1 MSPRT
6 SKQFQEI
13 REEKRTLIMDTALEH
28 FASEGYHAVTITDLA
43 KHAGISKG
51 LMYNYFESKEAL
63 LRAIIQRSV
72 SEVQNYFDTDRDG
85 FLSGEEFE
93 FFVRKLGVLL
103 KQKRDFWRLLFQ
115 ILMQGEV
122 REQFLSSFVGA
133 SSLESSGINP
143 APDMP
148 AAQIMRVITDYF
160 VRKGERMGPGY
171 DSIAETKLF
180 MLTVKGY
187 AITSIYAGDG
197 EEEDNEKIINR
208 IIEMFK

>member
-28 FASEGYHAVTITDLA
+28 FAREGYHAATITHLA

-72 SEVQNYFDTDRDG
+72 SEVLNYFDTDRDG
-85 FLSGEEFE
+85 FLSDEEFE
-93 FFVRKLGVLL
+93 FFVRKLGALL

-115 ILMQGEV
+115 ILMQEEV
-122 REQFLSSFVGA
+122 REHFLGSFVGA
-133 SSLESSGINP
+133 RSLELSGFDANP
-143 APDMP
+143 ELP
-148 AAQIMRVITDYF
+148 AARIMNVITGYF
-160 VRKGERMGPGY
+160 DRKASRMGPGY
-171 DSIAETKLF
+171 DAMTEIKLF
-180 MLTVKGY
+180 MITVKGF
-187 AITSIYAGDG
+187 AITSIYTGEG
-197 EEEDNEKIINR
+197 EEEEKIINR

>member
-28 FASEGYHAVTITDLA
+28 FAREGYHATTITHIA

-63 LRAIIQRSV
+63 LKAIIERSV
-72 SEVQNYFDTDRDG
+72 KEVLNYFDTDRDG
-85 FLSGEEFE
+85 YLSEQEFE
-93 FFVRKLGVLL
+93 FFVRRIGVLL
-103 KQKRDFWRLLFQ
+103 REKRVFWSLLFQ
-115 ILMQGEV
+115 ILMQSEV
-122 REQFLSSFVGA
+122 REHFLSSFVGA
-133 SSLESSGINP
+133 GSLESSGINP

-148 AAQIMRVITDYF
+148 AAQIMKVVTDYF

-171 DSIAETKLF
+171 DPVAETKLF
-180 MLTVKGY
+180 LLTVKGY
-187 AITSIYAGDG
+187 AITSIYAGD
-197 EEEDNEKIINR
+197 EEEAEDEKIINR

>member
-28 FASEGYHAVTITDLA
+28 FAREGYHAATITHLA
-43 KHAGISKG
+43 THAGISKG

-72 SEVQNYFDTDRDG
+72 SEVMNYFDTDRDG
-85 FLSGEEFE
+85 FLSEEEFE

-115 ILMQGEV
+115 ILMQEEV
-122 REQFLSSFVGA
+122 REHFLSSFVGA
-133 SSLESSGINP
+133 GSLDLSGID
-143 APDMP
+143 PDPKLP
-148 AAQIMRVITDYF
+148 AARIMKVITDYF
-160 VRKGERMGPGY
+160 CRKAARMGPGY
-171 DSIAETKLF
+171 DAITEIKLF
-180 MLTVKGY
+180 MMTIKGY
-187 AITSIYAGDG
+187 AITSIYAGDSET
-197 EEEDNEKIINR
+197 EENEKTINR
-208 IIEMFK
+208 IIELFK

>member
-28 FASEGYHAVTITDLA
+28 FAREGYHATTITHIA

-63 LRAIIQRSV
+63 LKAIIERSV
-72 SEVQNYFDTDRDG
+72 KEVLNYFDTDRDG
-85 FLSGEEFE
+85 YLSEQEFE
-93 FFVRKLGVLL
+93 FFVRRIGVLL
-103 KQKRDFWRLLFQ
+103 REKRVFWSLLFQ
-115 ILMQGEV
+115 ILMQSEV
-122 REQFLSSFVGA
+122 REHFLSSFVGA
-133 SSLESSGINP
+133 GSLESSGINP

-148 AAQIMRVITDYF
+148 AAQIMKVVTDYF

-171 DSIAETKLF
+171 DPVAETKLIL
-180 MLTVKGY
+180 LTVKGY
-187 AITSIYAGDG
+187 AITSIYAGD
-197 EEEDNEKIINR
+197 EEEAEDEKIINR

>member
-6 SKQFQEI
+6 TKQYEEI
-13 REEKRTLIMDTALEH
+13 REEKRNLIMDSALEH
-28 FASEGYHAVTITDLA
+28 FAKEGYHATTITHIA

-63 LRAIIQRSV
+63 LRAIIERSV
-72 SEVQNYFDTDRDG
+72 KEVLNYFDTDRDG
-85 FLSGEEFE
+85 YLSEEEFE
-93 FFVRKLGVLL
+93 FFVRRIGSLL
-103 KQKRDFWRLLFQ
+103 REKRIFWSLLFQ
-115 ILMQGEV
+115 ILMQSEV
-122 REQFLSSFVGA
+122 REHFLSSFVGA

-143 APDMP
+143 AQDMP

-160 VRKGERMGPGY
+160 ARKRERMGPGY

-187 AITSIYAGDG
+187 AITRIYAGDG
-197 EEEDNEKIINR
+197 IEEDDEKIINR

>member
-160 VRKGERMGPGY
+160 IRKGERMGPGY

-187 AITSIYAGDG
+187 AITSIYAGD
-197 EEEDNEKIINR
+197 EEEAEDEKIINR

>member
-160 VRKGERMGPGY
+160 IRKGERMGPGY

>member
-6 SKQFQEI
+6 SKQYEEI
-13 REEKRTLIMDTALEH
+13 REEKRNLIMDSALEH
-28 FASEGYHAVTITDLA
+28 FAKEGFHATTITHIA

-63 LRAIIQRSV
+63 LRAIIERSV
-72 SEVQNYFDTDRDG
+72 KEVLNYFDTNRDG
-85 FLSGEEFE
+85 YLSEEEFE
-93 FFVRKLGVLL
+93 FFVRKIGTLL
-103 KQKRDFWRLLFQ
+103 REKRIFWSLLFQ
-115 ILMQGEV
+115 ILMQSEV
-122 REQFLSSFVGA
+122 REHFLSSFVG
-133 SSLESSGINP
+133 SGSLESSGVNP

-187 AITSIYAGDG
+187 AITRIYAGDG
-197 EEEDNEKIINR
+197 EEEDDEKIINR

>member
-6 SKQFQEI
+6 TKQYEEI
-13 REEKRTLIMDTALEH
+13 REEKRNLIMDSALEH
-28 FASEGYHAVTITDLA
+28 FAKEGYHATTITHIA

-63 LRAIIQRSV
+63 LKAIIERSV
-72 SEVQNYFDTDRDG
+72 KEVLNYFDTDRDG
-85 FLSGEEFE
+85 YLSEEEFE
-93 FFVRKLGVLL
+93 FFVRRIGSLL
-103 KQKRDFWRLLFQ
+103 REKRIFWSLLFQ
-115 ILMQGEV
+115 ILMQSEV
-122 REQFLSSFVGA
+122 REHFLSSFVGA

-143 APDMP
+143 AQDMP

-160 VRKGERMGPGY
+160 VRKGERMGQGY

-187 AITSIYAGDG
+187 AITRIYAGDG
-197 EEEDNEKIINR
+197 EEEDDEKIINR